1 MRTLLALLLTLL
13 ATDSLLG
20 QQLPAQ
26 PSRQGLPAAL
36 AFELA
41 EYDAKRADGLHRL
54 AQTARAQLEVVR
66 QGHMKAGNLEGT
78 NATLK
83 AMSLLPVTSLEKAD
97 PPEGAPSD
105 AVLVFKDHTRKAF
118 AGITGLN
125 TQFIPRIE
133 KVKVELLKSGDLA
146 GANAADAMVK
156 QMRTETEQLQLAKE
170 PVNGAKV
177 EALTS
182 FTVEALIDGGS
193 ELHVTKDGIQW
204 VVPGGEAKP
213 GLHLGSNEA
222 TYVNGARWKPRWKN
236 EGERGP
242 DTSEVYPLKTTAPK
256 LVSETVLVSK
266 ERFGK
271 HEERTPVATSAK
283 DGHFVVTIRDPEGGS
298 RWYKL
303 RIKTLP

>member
-1 MRTLLALLLTLL
+1 MRTLFALLLTLL
-13 ATDSLLG
+13 ASHRLLG

-26 PSRQGLPAAL
+26 APRQGLPAVL

-41 EYDAKRADGLHRL
+41 EYDAKRADGLKRL
-54 AQTARAQLEVVR
+54 AQAAKAQLEVVR
-66 QGHMKAGNLEGT
+66 QDQMKAGNLEGT

-83 AMSLLPVTSLEKAD
+83 AISLLPVTSVEKAD
-97 PPEGAPSD
+97 PPEGAPAD
-105 AVLVFKDHTRKAF
+105 AVMVFKDHTRKTF

-125 TQFIPRIE
+125 TQFIPRLE

-156 QMRTETEQLQLAKE
+156 QMRSEVELLQPPKE
-170 PVNGAKV
+170 PASGGKA

-182 FTVEALIDGGS
+182 FTVEALIDGNT

-204 VVPGGEAKP
+204 VVPSGEAKP
-213 GLHLGSNEA
+213 GLHDGSKEG
-222 TYVNGARWKPRWKN
+222 TYVNGARWKPKWKN
-236 EGERGP
+236 EGESGP
-242 DTSEVYPLKTTAPK
+242 DTSDVYPLKTTAPK
-256 LVSETVLVSK
+256 LISETILVSK

-271 HEERTPVATSAK
+271 HEERTPVATSVK
-283 DGHFVVTIRDPEGGS
+283 DGDFVVTIRDPEGGS

>member
-1 MRTLLALLLTLL
+1 MRTLLILLLALL
-13 ATDSLLG
+13 ATHHVG
-20 QQLPAQ
+20 AQQLPPQ
-26 PSRQGLPAAL
+26 PSRQGLPATL

-41 EYDAKRADGLHRL
+41 EYDAKRADGLNRL
-54 AQTARAQLEVVR
+54 AQMAKAQLEVVR
-66 QGHMKAGNLEGT
+66 KDQMEAGNLEGT

-83 AMSLLPVTSLEKAD
+83 AMSQLPVTSLEKAD

-105 AVLVFKDHTRKAF
+105 AVLVFKDHTRKVF

-125 TQFIPRIE
+125 AQFIPRIE

-146 GANAADAMVK
+146 GANAADALVK
-156 QMRTETEQLQLAKE
+156 QMRSESEQLQLAKE
-170 PVNGAKV
+170 PVSGAKT

-213 GLHLGSNEA
+213 GLHVGSNEA
-222 TYVNGARWKPRWKN
+222 TYVNGARWKPKWKN
-236 EGERGP
+236 PGERGP
-242 DTSEVYPLKTTAPK
+242 DTSDVYPLKTTAPK

-271 HEERTPVATSAK
+271 HEERTPVATSVK

-298 RWYKL
+298 RWYKV